1 MGCKH
6 NAGSNPVRETK
17 HNGVGKIV
25 VVYLTVNQGARVRFP
40 PSPQYNLVLSTGV
53 RRALIKR
60 GDWPD
65 GRERHGFESLGD
77 YQTIWP
83 RRING
88 GAPVSKTG

>member
-1 MGCKH
+1 MRTAVSK
-6 NAGSNPVRETK
+6 VDWM
-17 HNGVGKIV
+17 IV
-25 VVYLTVNQGARVRFP
+25 ATVYFNMVKRIML
-40 PSPQYNLVLSTGV
+40 LSTGV

-65 GRERHGFESLGD
+65 GLERHGFESLGD